1 MKTGMDDFLNT
12 HSVEDFASLP
22 ETEVTDEAIARNG
35 NRQPYYIA
43 DDGST
48 YRWKDTKD
56 GRYRVKLA
64 NFAAII
70 SEETREDD
78 GVEVT
83 HSYKIAGYADKQFFP
98 AIEVPAG
105 QFGAM
110 NWVTKWGTE
119 AIIEPGSNNK
129 DCMRHAIQILS
140 RGRTRKTVCFTHTG
154 WRYTDGQWIFLTST
168 GAIGKEGVN
177 VRLSRENAR
186 YSLPL
191 APENEKEAIEA
202 SLSFLQIEKKEI
214 TYPLFAVTYLSPLTS
229 LLNPPPNFISYVYG
243 QTGTFKTTTTLL
255 QLSHFGDF
263 QSITSLS
270 NFDDTG
276 NSIEKKGFTLKDV
289 LHVLDD
295 YHPSFRRQ
303 DAQAKE
309 SLAQR
314 AIRAYANRTARG
326 RLNADTSDKGR
337 HEPRGFL
344 QITGEELVSLPSTQ
358 ARTLVVEIEPG
369 DIDKD
374 KLTTIQDKMDLLP
387 HAMTSFLLWVRD
399 NIPEIQ
405 SGFPS
410 RFRELREIAAD
421 AAGNGIHRKLPE
433 QTAFLLYALE
443 LVGQWLMDKGIHSE
457 DEAEAFVKE
466 AFDIFN
472 KLTDRQ
478 AQRIAEDDPVKKFFD
493 ILSAL
498 VLSNNA
504 QFDHMQRQGV
514 TRGGGDVIGY
524 FDDEYTYLIPTP
536 TWHAISRYSMQE
548 GNHFPFKPRSLYKLL
563 RAKDILI
570 PYKNESTTPVKING
584 SLHRVIKI
592 YGTYLNLNVT
602 PVTEG

>member
-1 MKTGMDDFLNT
+1 M
-12 HSVEDFASLP
+12 
-22 ETEVTDEAIARNG
+22 
-35 NRQPYYIA
+35 
-43 DDGST
+43 
-48 YRWKDTKD
+48 
-56 GRYRVKLA
+56 
-64 NFAAII
+64 
-70 SEETREDD
+70 
-78 GVEVT
+78 
-83 HSYKIAGYADKQFFP
+83 
-98 AIEVPAG
+98 
-105 QFGAM
+105 
-110 NWVTKWGTE
+110 
-119 AIIEPGSNNK
+119 
-129 DCMRHAIQILS
+129 
-140 RGRTRKTVCFTHTG
+140 
-154 WRYTDGQWIFLTST
+154 
-168 GAIGKEGVN
+168 
-177 VRLSRENAR
+177 
-186 YSLPL
+186 
-191 APENEKEAIEA
+191 
-202 SLSFLQIEKKEI
+202 
-214 TYPLFAVTYLSPLTS
+214 
-229 LLNPPPNFISYVYG
+229 
-243 QTGTFKTTTTLL
+243 

-433 QTAFLLYALE
+433 QNRIPSIRAGTCRSMAD
-443 LVGQWLMDKGIHSE
+443 GQGHS
-457 DEAEAFVKE
+457 F
-466 AFDIFN
+466 
-472 KLTDRQ
+472 
-478 AQRIAEDDPVKKFFD
+478 
-493 ILSAL
+493 
-498 VLSNNA
+498 
-504 QFDHMQRQGV
+504 
-514 TRGGGDVIGY
+514 
-524 FDDEYTYLIPTP
+524 
-536 TWHAISRYSMQE
+536 
-548 GNHFPFKPRSLYKLL
+548 
-563 RAKDILI
+563 
-570 PYKNESTTPVKING
+570 
-584 SLHRVIKI
+584 
-592 YGTYLNLNVT
+592 
-602 PVTEG
+602 